1 MSENVSTEKAVV
13 KKTPQELA
21 MANGLKIYNSGV
33 ANGKSESGKE
43 QKDPLRKRLG
53 VMLNTIAGRK
63 EKGKT
68 ATFKQI
74 KIKYNAVDDSRDDY
88 AKVKS
93 LYETVG
99 LYLTAIPVPVPLKKG
114 EQPNPEPTQ

>member
-1 MSENVSTEKAVV
+1 MSSNESTEKSVA
-13 KKTPQELA
+13 KTPQELA
-21 MANGLKIYNSGV
+21 MANGLKIFNSGV
-33 ANGKSESGKE
+33 AKGKSESGKE

-53 VMLNTIAGRK
+53 VMLNTIASRK

-68 ATFKQI
+68 ATFKQV
-74 KIKYNAVDDSRDDY
+74 KIKYNAVDENRDDY

-93 LYETVG
+93 LYESVG
-99 LYLTAIPVPVPLKKG
+99 LYLTGIPVPVPTKKG